1 MYLNSYMAKD
11 YMQTKILRTFLTSD
25 RLERRLAE
33 IHFYTR
39 EMALPTRSFILI
51 RAEQLT
57 ESFPAA
63 ESVCFLCIGNVRKE
77 ELPEGADLL
86 IFEEGTDILELYKD
100 IQNVFLLFEQ
110 LEQTMNHLF
119 LEEAPLNSYGNAI
132 MAITRNPVCLYSEDM
147 RLLFFS
153 EQKKEL
159 KYRLFLDSDINHY
172 LPDSDIEELKIDKE
186 YNATMD
192 AIDPAIFSANHW
204 GYRILYYNIRFDG
217 VYVARL
223 MFCETDRPLNDSDDC
238 LLLYLAEYIS
248 HAMRRKNLTFNNHP
262 RYLDECIQKLL
273 LREEVNPSHLASTF
287 QDLGWQTD
295 DRFLCAVFLSSQYDQ
310 NTFAIAPITLRLENS
325 LPGSIALPK
334 NNTIIVLINL
344 SRSTQTK
351 EVLLQQLVYLLR
363 ENMMKVGIS
372 REFFS
377 IAETADY
384 YRQALT
390 ALRIGNQQDEM
401 FWCYYY
407 EKYALQDLIASA
419 KDGRCLSSV
428 LPAGLQCL
436 MEYDARNNRQF
447 THTLKIYLRQNM
459 HIAETIRILYMQRAT
474 FLYQLKRIL
483 EISGLKLD
491 DPKVRLELL
500 IAFEILEQEGPIVS

>member
-1 MYLNSYMAKD
+1 MYLNSYLAKD
-11 YMQTKILRTFLTSD
+11 YMQTEVLQAFLSSD
-25 RLERRLAE
+25 RLDRRLTG
-33 IHFYTR
+33 IHFYLR
-39 EMALPTRSFILI
+39 ETALPSCSFILI

-57 ESFPAA
+57 EVLPTAGD
-63 ESVCFLCIGNVRKE
+63 VCFLCIGNVRE
-77 ELPEGADLL
+77 NELPERADLL
-86 IFEEGTDILELYKD
+86 SFKEGTDILELYKD
-100 IQNVFLLFEQ
+100 IQNVFQLFER
-110 LEQTMNHLF
+110 LEQQMSHLF

-153 EQKKEL
+153 ERKKEL

-223 MFCETDRPLNDSDDC
+223 MFCETDRPLKDSDDC

-273 LREEVNPSHLASTF
+273 LREEVNPSHLSSAF

-310 NTFAIAPITLRLENS
+310 NTFAIAPITLRLENTLS
-325 LPGSIALPK
+325 GSVALPK

-377 IAETADY
+377 ISEMADY

-390 ALRIGNQQDEM
+390 ALCIGNQQDEM

-419 KDGRCLSSV
+419 RDGRCLSSV
-428 LPAGLQCL
+428 LPAGLQRL
-436 MEYDARNNRQF
+436 MEYDAENNRQF
-447 THTLKIYLRQNM
+447 THALKIYLRQNM

-483 EISGLKLD
+483 EISGLKLE